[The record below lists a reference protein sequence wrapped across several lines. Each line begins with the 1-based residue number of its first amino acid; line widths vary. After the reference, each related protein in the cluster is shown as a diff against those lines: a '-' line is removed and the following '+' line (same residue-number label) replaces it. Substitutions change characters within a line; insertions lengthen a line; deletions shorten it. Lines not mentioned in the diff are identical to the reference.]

1 MALSLC
7 TVHFPMDYSGS
18 KLNRLEIFTA
28 NSDRSSEKRLTFDER
43 RDHDTDWSP
52 DGKWITF
59 ETEVMP
65 LYWLLGKWAL
75 RITSAKGGETIELLN
90 DGHVNTLPRWS
101 PDSSQLYFHCLR
113 FREDKKFGLWRINR
127 DGTNLIQISGSSNY
141 KDIQADVY

>member
-1 MALSLC
+1 
-7 TVHFPMDYSGS
+7 
-18 KLNRLEIFTA
+18 
-28 NSDRSSEKRLTFDER
+28 
-43 RDHDTDWSP
+43 
-52 DGKWITF
+52 
-59 ETEVMP
+59 MP

-90 DGHVNTLPRWS
+90 NGHVNTLPQWS
-101 PDSSQLYFHCLR
+101 PDSSQLYFHRLR